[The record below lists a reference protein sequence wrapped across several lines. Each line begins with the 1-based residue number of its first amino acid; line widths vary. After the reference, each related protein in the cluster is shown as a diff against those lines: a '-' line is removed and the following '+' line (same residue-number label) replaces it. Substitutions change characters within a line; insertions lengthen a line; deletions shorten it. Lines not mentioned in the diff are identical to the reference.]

1 MLFFY
6 QVYYTYIPKQAY
18 HNLIDIKNTHSL
30 CCVYFFLKVRESIT
44 QRLLNFL
51 NFLELVCHLE
61 VVIAVDDVH

>member
-18 HNLIDIKNTHSL
+18 HNLIDIKNTHSFAVCIL
-30 CCVYFFLKVRESIT
+30 FLKVRESIT

-51 NFLELVCHLE
+51 NLLELVCHLE
-61 VVIAVDDVH
+61 VVVAVDNVH